1 MDKSEIIELG
11 NKYFLYFENKDIFS
25 LKNIYSKKIILSDP
39 IIKEVIGIE
48 NVLKVNRDFFKSSE
62 KIKLYQKKI
71 FVDYYTNTMI
81 AELVIHF
88 DKNIVKVIDIIE
100 FNSDKKIIK
109 IKAYFDSK

>member
-11 NKYFLYFENKDIFS
+11 NKYFLYFQNKDILS

-48 NVLKVNRDFFKSSE
+48 NVLKVNRDFFKSSK

-88 DKNIVKVIDIIE
+88 NKKIIKVVDIIE
-100 FNSDKKIIK
+100 FNSNKKIKK
-109 IKAYFDSK
+109 ITAYFDSN